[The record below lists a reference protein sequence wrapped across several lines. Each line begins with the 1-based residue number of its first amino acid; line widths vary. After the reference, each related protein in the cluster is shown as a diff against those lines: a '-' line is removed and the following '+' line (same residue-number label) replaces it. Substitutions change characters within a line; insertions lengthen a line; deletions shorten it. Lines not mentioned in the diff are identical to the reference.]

1 MPEPVIPSL
10 PSGLTSPDGNIS
22 LEPGP
27 PYVQHSLPA
36 HSELGPET
44 STGGV
49 DPYAVNSET
58 IKELSQNLSRVNLP
72 RKPVTERWYT
82 ASQIAKAK
90 I

>member
-1 MPEPVIPSL
+1 M
-10 PSGLTSPDGNIS
+10 S

-58 IKELSQNLSRVNLP
+58 IKELSHNLSRVKL
-72 RKPVTERWYT
+72 
-82 ASQIAKAK
+82 
-90 I
+90 